1 MARRRSKKTFR
12 SPKLARRQAR
22 KRRSKISERRK
33 KEFLWKGFSLD
44 QLKELPL
51 YPWGNSFD
59 HGEGDYNRDADCVAN
74 LMPSRARRSLS
85 RGLSPECQKFLEKVR
100 SNENG
105 RVVKTHCRGMY
116 ILPEMIGITV
126 GIHNGKDFVN
136 VEIAP
141 EMIGHALGEFAH
153 TRKSVTH
160 TGPGVGATRSSQHVA
175 LK

>member
-1 MARRRSKKTFR
+1 MARRRSKKVFR

-22 KRRSKISERRK
+22 KRRSRISERRK
-33 KEFLWKGFSLD
+33 KEFLWRGYTME
-44 QLKELPL
+44 QLKEIPL
-51 YPWGNSFD
+51 YPPED
-59 HGEGDYNRDADCVAN
+59 DMEAPCIAT
-74 LMPSRARRSLS
+74 LMPSRAKRSLS
-85 RGLSPECQKFLEKVR
+85 RGLSSECQKFLDRVR
-100 SNENG
+100 SNDNG
-105 RVVKTHCRGMY
+105 NIVKTHCRGMY
-116 ILPEMIGITV
+116 ILPEMVGTTG
-126 GIHNGKDFVN
+126 GIHNGKDFVK

>member
-1 MARRRSKKTFR
+1 M
-12 SPKLARRQAR
+12 
-22 KRRSKISERRK
+22 
-33 KEFLWKGFSLD
+33 
-44 QLKELPL
+44 
-51 YPWGNSFD
+51 
-59 HGEGDYNRDADCVAN
+59 DAPCIAT
-74 LMPSRARRSLS
+74 LMPSRAKRSLS
-85 RGLSPECQKFLEKVR
+85 RGLSPECQKFLESVR
-100 SNENG
+100 SNNG
-105 RVVKTHCRGMY
+105 KTVKTHCRGMY
-116 ILPEMIGITV
+116 ILPEMVGTTV